1 MCQDHIAGFE
11 NLLNFAQKNTV
22 CDHSLIFNPKKIKM
36 KNPEFFGIFFN
47 ILNSEFWIQLY
58 IIWKHRPLPK
68 GWIINLCPPSLPPSL
83 PSFLPF
89 PFWGAGWTSIHQGTS
104 TGCPLLLSCGWIST
118 ELIFGFT
125 LITNSVRNRSHI

>member
-1 MCQDHIAGFE
+1 LEIWEIRAIFSQESFVCVKIIFAGFKK
-11 NLLNFAQKNTV
+11 LQNFAQKNTV

-68 GWIINLCPPSLPPSL
+68 G
-83 PSFLPF
+83 
-89 PFWGAGWTSIHQGTS
+89 
-104 TGCPLLLSCGWIST
+104 
-118 ELIFGFT
+118 
-125 LITNSVRNRSHI
+125 